1 MSKFHAFVVS
11 YYCLLKLSRLLTIIR
26 KYLSTITFCISILTG
41 IFLSNDLWHST
52 QLQRKDLDI
61 AIWPLPPIESVKFRK
76 VAHLMNELPW
86 SMERINSSIEVRA
99 DSLTRSEQFQNI
111 LRMENLCIKSFS
123 AEDHVYVVVGSADSI
138 SSMLLNLNGSL
149 IIVPLSLNN
158 LMMAGKNSNS
168 CIVDSC

>member
-1 MSKFHAFVVS
+1 M
-11 YYCLLKLSRLLTIIR
+11 
-26 KYLSTITFCISILTG
+26 
-41 IFLSNDLWHST
+41 
-52 QLQRKDLDI
+52 DI

-76 VAHLMNELPW
+76 VAHLLNELPW
-86 SMERINSSIEVRA
+86 SMERINTSIEVRA

-138 SSMLLNLNGSL
+138 SSMLFNLNGSM

-158 LMMAGKNSNS
+158 LMMAGKNINEH
-168 CIVDSC
+168 IDGYIINM